1 MFHQYLLIMISIDV
15 KRRILDAIKQRRP
28 KFTSDTKM
36 AVNLG
41 ISPAQY
47 SRIMKDD
54 FEGVLSEGNWA
65 SIARKLEV
73 QLGSLPNWI
82 TAKTPVYSYIIQQLM
97 LCQENSMGGMI
108 CDHTDIGK
116 TYSARCYV
124 REHRHAVYI
133 DCSQVKTKRMLLI
146 QISKEF
152 GLASAGLYRDI
163 YADLIYYLRGIEKP
177 IVILDEAG
185 DLNYDAFLELKALFN
200 ATEGSC
206 GWYMMG
212 ADGLRKKIENNR
224 LKFKVGYPEIF
235 SRYGSR
241 YQKVTP
247 EGKEATVNFSLL
259 QATLIAKANGADDE
273 FLNVLTKATEISLRR
288 VQIEINKRRRA

>member
-1 MFHQYLLIMISIDV
+1 MISIEV
-15 KRRILDAIKQRRP
+15 KHRILAAIKVQRA
-28 KFTSDTKM
+28 KFTSDTKH
-36 AVNLG
+36 AVSLG

-54 FEGVLSEGNWA
+54 FEGVLSDANWA

-73 QLGSLPNWI
+73 QLGSSPNWQ
-82 TAKTPVYSYIIQQLM
+82 TAKTPVYSYITGQLN

-108 CDHTDIGK
+108 CDKTDIGK
-116 TYSARCYV
+116 TYSAKCYV
-124 REHRHAVYI
+124 REHKHAIYV
-133 DCSQVKTKRMLLI
+133 DCSQVKTKRMLVL

-152 GLASAGLYRDI
+152 GLASSGLYRDI
-163 YADLIYYLRGIEKP
+163 YADLIYYLRSIEKP

-185 DLNYDAFLELKALFN
+185 DLDYNAFLELKALFN
-200 ATEGSC
+200 ATEGYC

-247 EGKEATVNFSLL
+247 DGKEATTNFSLL

-273 FLNVLTKATEISLRR
+273 FLMTLKRATELSLRR
-288 VQIEINKRRRA
+288 IQIEISKKRRA

>member
-1 MFHQYLLIMISIDV
+1 MITIEV
-15 KRRILDAIKQRRP
+15 KHRILDAIKTQRS
-28 KFTSDTKM
+28 KFASDTKH

-47 SRIMKDD
+47 SRIMKND
-54 FEGVLSEGNWA
+54 FDGVLSDGNWA

-73 QLGSLPNWI
+73 QIGSALSWQ
-82 TAKTPVYSYIIQQLM
+82 TAKTPVYSYITGQLE

-108 CDHTDIGK
+108 CDKTDIGK
-116 TYSARCYV
+116 TYSAKCFV
-124 REHRHAVYI
+124 REHRNAIYI
-133 DCSQVKTKRMLLI
+133 DCSQVKTKRMMVI
-146 QISKEF
+146 QIAKEF
-152 GLASAGLYRDI
+152 GLASSGLYRDI
-163 YADLIYYLRGIEKP
+163 YADLIYYIRSMERPL
-177 IVILDEAG
+177 VILDEAG

-200 ATEGSC
+200 ATEGFC

-241 YQKVTP
+241 YQKITP
-247 EGKEATVNFSLL
+247 DGKEATVSFSLL
-259 QATLIAKANGADDE
+259 QATLIAKVNGADDE
-273 FLNVLTKATEISLRR
+273 FLSTLKRANEISLRR
-288 VQIEINKRRRA
+288 IQIEIRKKNRA

>member
-1 MFHQYLLIMISIDV
+1 MITIDV
-15 KRRILDAIKQRRP
+15 KRKIVDAIKKRRP
-28 KFTSDTKM
+28 QFTSDTKM
-36 AVNLG
+36 AVSLG

-47 SRIMKDD
+47 SRIMKND

-73 QLGSLPNWI
+73 QLGSLPNWL
-82 TAKTPVYSYIIQQLM
+82 TAKTPVYSYITGQLE

-146 QISKEF
+146 QIAKEF
-152 GLASAGLYRDI
+152 GLTSSGLYREI
-163 YADLIYYLRGIEKP
+163 YADLIYYLRSIEKP
-177 IVILDEAG
+177 LVILDEAG
-185 DLNYDAFLELKALFN
+185 DLNYEAFLELKALFN
-200 ATEGSC
+200 ASEGSC

-212 ADGLRKKIENNR
+212 ADGLRRKMETNR

-247 EGKEATVNFSLL
+247 DGKEATINFSVL

-273 FLNVLTKATEISLRR
+273 FLKVILRAQDISLRR
-288 VQIEINKRRRA
+288 IQIEINKKRRA